1 MTARHDICAVCLA
14 TFERPR
20 RGSGKRYCSP
30 KCRKRAELDKRKAAK
45 AVELEAL
52 PDGAI
57 VDRRGRRCVIARGHV
72 LADGTGVADSRKLA
86 AFDRLGGTAGCELCG
101 TDEVAWCDGSLW
113 WRSVGCHLVAVCRTC
128 SAAVSVLG
136 TLGIDPTP
144 VLMGLTGLVLPPHLR
159 WGGSNPA
166 PVRPDEGTTA
176 AVDLVA
182 LARLGA
188 RLLPSV
194 QAPGTSAAEV
204 VAAVLV
210 AHQWG
215 DVLTGEE
222 V

>member
-30 KCRKRAELDKRKAAK
+30 KCRKRAELTKRKAAK
-45 AVELEAL
+45 AADLEAL
-52 PDGAI
+52 EDGAV
-57 VDRRGRRCVIARGHV
+57 VDRRGRPCVVLRGHA
-72 LADGTGVADSRKLA
+72 LADSGGLVDGRKLA
-86 AFDRLGGTAGCELCG
+86 AFERLGGVAGCELCG
-101 TDEVAWCDGSLW
+101 TDEVGWSDGSLW
-113 WRSVGCHLVAVCRTC
+113 WRAAGEHLVAVCRTC

-136 TLGIDPTP
+136 HLGLDTTP
-144 VLMGLTGLVLPPHLR
+144 VLMGLTGLVLPPQLR

-176 AVDLVA
+176 AVDLVS
-182 LARLGA
+182 LARIGA

-194 QAPGTSAAEV
+194 EASGVSAAEV

-215 DVLTGEE
+215 HLTGEE

>member
-1 MTARHDICAVCLA
+1 MSARHDICAVCLE
-14 TFERPR
+14 TFEIPR

-30 KCRKRAELDKRKAAK
+30 KCRKRAELAKRRTVKAA
-45 AVELEAL
+45 ALERL
-52 PDGAI
+52 EDGAI
-57 VDRRGRRCVIARGHV
+57 VERRGRRAVMARGHV
-72 LADGTGVADSRKLA
+72 LAGPFGLVDCRKMA
-86 AFDRLGGTAGCELCG
+86 AFDRLGGVAGCELCG
-101 TDEVAWCDGSLW
+101 TDEVGWSDGSLW
-113 WRSVGCHLVAVCRTC
+113 WRAAGEHLIAACRTC

-136 TLGIDPTP
+136 HLGLDPAP
-144 VLMGLTGLVLPPHLR
+144 VLMGLSGLVLPPQVP

-176 AVDLVA
+176 ATDLRS
-182 LARLGA
+182 LAELGA
-188 RLLPSV
+188 GLLPSV
-194 QAPGTSAAEV
+194 QTAGVSAAEV